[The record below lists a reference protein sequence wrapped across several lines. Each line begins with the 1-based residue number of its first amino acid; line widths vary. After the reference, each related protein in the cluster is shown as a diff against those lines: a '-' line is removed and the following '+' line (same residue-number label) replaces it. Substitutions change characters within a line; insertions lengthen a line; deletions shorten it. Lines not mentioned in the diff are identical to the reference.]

1 MDKKKILISWIVSL
15 FVVYFVGMQ
24 LAYLFSGNVGITV
37 NPKYLFINGS
47 YFIGLTMFTLIV
59 PLFLLMN
66 KMNDKDTSDKD
77 NYSSLTIWGTIR
89 NR

>member
-47 YFIGLTMFTLIV
+47 YFIGLTMFEMTNTEAV
-59 PLFLLMN
+59 GWGLL
-66 KMNDKDTSDKD
+66 
-77 NYSSLTIWGTIR
+77 W
-89 NR
+89 